1 MSHVAS
7 CPRCPR
13 PLRRRPPAWVCAV
26 HGEVP
31 ALWRSEVASYETFAE
46 HLRRAGDFPSCLLW
60 PVPPGWQVTGFAA
73 CGEPGRVRASLTSAT
88 GTTPHD
94 GVVDV
99 LLVSEE
105 PGTGLGA
112 RVAGLAV
119 SDPVVPDEP
128 PAARVQLE
136 QVGVALWSLPADG
149 ARDGAVLVGEA
160 HGRWLWVVVR
170 PTGAVLLLTRWNQ
183 VRDVSRLG
191 PALLEV
197 DFGGIA
203 PNW

>member
-1 MSHVAS
+1 MSHEAS

-13 PLRRRPPAWVCAV
+13 PLRRGPSAWVCAL

-31 ALWRSEVASYETFAE
+31 PLWRSPTSSYESFAE
-46 HLRRAGDFPSCLLW
+46 HLRRCGDFPTYLLW
-60 PVPPGWQVTGFAA
+60 PVPPGWQVTGFAS
-73 CGEPGRVRASLTSAT
+73 CGGPGRVRATLTSAT
-88 GTTPHD
+88 GTTDRD

-112 RVAGLAV
+112 RVAGVDV

-128 PAARVQLE
+128 PAVRVELDRL
-136 QVGVALWSLPADG
+136 GVPLWSLPVEEE
-149 ARDGAVLVGEA
+149 RGAVLVGEA
-160 HGRWLWVVVR
+160 GGRWLWVVVR
-170 PTGAVLLLTRWNQ
+170 PVGAVLLLTGWNQ
-183 VRDVSRLG
+183 VRDVSHLG

-203 PNW
+203 PHW